1 MERIELNL
9 IPIEHR
15 LSKRDHTWML
25 DYRVIY
31 PSFVFMIELVILLIV
46 WITVSETNRQLNN
59 ELQAIDSQIQKQ
71 APIQREIRTLDQSLE
86 KKKRKNRALK
96 SIQVSKKR
104 WIEIFEDISTTMPN
118 NMWVLSI
125 LQAEGKNDEMI
136 LKGVTYNFSEISQ
149 YMMALE
155 EQRSFGKLI
164 LNSIIT
170 IKFKSNTAY
179 QFEVRCLLKD
189 NVE

>member
-15 LSKRDHTWML
+15 LSKMDHTWML
-25 DYRVIY
+25 DRRVIY
-31 PSFVFMIELVILLIV
+31 PSFILLIELVIFAIA
-46 WITVSETNRQLNN
+46 WITISETNRQLNN
-59 ELQAIDSQIQKQ
+59 DLEAINHKIRLQ
-71 APIQREIRTLDQSLE
+71 APIQKEIKTLDDALQ

-96 SIQVSKKR
+96 SIEVSKKR
-104 WIEIFEDISTTMPN
+104 WIEIFEDISTTLPG

-125 LQAEGKNDEMI
+125 IQNKEVSKEVLM
-136 LKGVTYNFSEISQ
+136 KGVTYNFSEISQ

-155 EQRSFGKLI
+155 EQRSFEELL

-170 IKFKSNTAY
+170 IKYKSNTAY
-179 QFEVRCLLKD
+179 QFEIKCILKES
-189 NVE
+189 VE